1 MEYRPLGRTDL
12 KVSAL
17 CLGTMTWG
25 EQNSEQD
32 AFAQIA
38 RAKAAGINF
47 MDTAEM
53 YPVPPRAET
62 YASTERIIGNW
73 FRRSSDRAD
82 WILASKIAGPG
93 NGISHVRD
101 GNLKFNRQHIVAALD
116 ASLERLQ
123 TDWLDLY
130 QLHWPER
137 RTNFFGQLGYQH
149 QEESFTPLEET
160 LEVLDEQVRAGKIRH
175 IGLSNETP
183 WGTMTFLRL
192 AEERG
197 WPRAVSIQNPYNL
210 LNRSFEVGLAE
221 IAIREQCGLLAYSP
235 MAFGMLSGKYADGAR
250 PANAR
255 ISLYSRFT
263 RGGSGLRALRG
274 AGPRT
279 WNGTGADGTGLRHF
293 AAVRDQQ
300 HHRRD
305 LAGTAGNQSRQ
316 HRPEAGRGGA
326 RRYRCDPPGATEP
339 GSLRLQG
346 PGAAAGSADNRAM
359 RSSAPPGD
367 QARFTGPAR

>member
-73 FRRSSDRAD
+73 FRRSGDRAD

-263 RGGSGLRALRG
+263 RYTNPQAEAACGL
-274 AGPRT
+274 
-279 WNGTGADGTGLRHF
+279 
-293 AAVRDQQ
+293 V
-300 HHRRD
+300 
-305 LAGTAGNQSRQ
+305 
-316 HRPEAGRGGA
+316 
-326 RRYRCDPPGATEP
+326 
-339 GSLRLQG
+339 
-346 PGAAAGSADNRAM
+346 
-359 RSSAPPGD
+359 
-367 QARFTGPAR
+367 